1 MQALHVAGGTHFV
14 GVNYGAMDKY
24 RQPLTAEQWR
34 HCVASLKVLHHS
46 SRAEEVVRKRKGLC
60 GFDASYAKRR
70 RSRRRLQTTGLCM
83 A

>member
-34 HCVASLKVLHHS
+34 HCVASLKVLHDSLH
-46 SRAEEVVRKRKGLC
+46 AV
-60 GFDASYAKRR
+60 
-70 RSRRRLQTTGLCM
+70 
-83 A
+83 